1 VRIPRAVAG
10 FTALA
15 TIGALSVTAPARAA
29 APDRAAVTP
38 KAAYSKYVALGDSYT
53 SAPLVPLPELLSLG
67 CLRSTSNYPKL
78 LAGLLRVQRFTDV
91 SCGGA
96 DTTNMT
102 QPQKTPFGVAPPQ
115 FNALTP
121 DTDLVTVGIGGNDF
135 GVFGRIIDTC
145 PKLRANDAKGAPCR
159 QHFTVDGVDTLKA
172 DIAKTQGR
180 ITDVAKAIKAK
191 APQATV
197 VLIGYPKIAPE
208 QGTCPTIL
216 PFADGDYRYLY
227 SIEQELNQA
236 VQNAATAAGVLY
248 LDTFGPSTGHDACAP
263 NGQAWIQGKD
273 VNLLRAYSYHPRFE
287 GQAGV
292 AALTVKKLTGVPE
305 TVTATEQA
313 RFARQARELSDRAAK
328 TSLPEAYGA
337 HSRAHLDRLRTGA
350 QR

>member
-1 VRIPRAVAG
+1 MKHFRAVAA

-15 TIGALSVTAPARAA
+15 TLGALSVTGPAEAA
-29 APDRAAVTP
+29 APDRPPAPP
-38 KAAYSKYVALGDSYT
+38 KAAYTKYVALGDSYT

-78 LAGLLRVQRFTDV
+78 LAGMLHIWNVTDV

-102 QPQKTPFGVAPPQ
+102 QSQSTPLGVAAPQ
-115 FNALTP
+115 FNALTK
-121 DTDLVTVGIGGNDF
+121 DTDLVTLGIGGNDF

-145 PKLRANDAKGAPCR
+145 PKLRDSDSKGAPCKA
-159 QHFTVDGVDTLKA
+159 HFTVDGVDTLKA

-180 ITDVAKAIKAK
+180 ITEVAKAIKVK
-191 APQATV
+191 SPKATV

-208 QGTCPTIL
+208 KGTCPDIL
-216 PFADGDYRYLY
+216 PFADGDYGYLY
-227 SIEQELNQA
+227 SIEQELNKA
-236 VQNAATAAGVLY
+236 VANAAKAAGAQY

-263 NGQAWIQGKD
+263 DGQAWIQGKD
-273 VNLLRAYSYHPRFE
+273 VNLLRAFNYHPRFE

-292 AALTVKKLTGVPE
+292 ASLTYKKLSGAPQ
-305 TVTATEQA
+305 TVSADEQA
-313 RFARQARELSDRAAK
+313 GFARQARELSSKAAK
-328 TSLPEAYGA
+328 TSLPEGYQ
-337 HSRAHLDRLRTGA
+337 AHLNRLRTGA